1 MGITTII
8 GQAPRNDMLVGRRV
22 DELVMRYAGE
32 CEMWRNVR
40 NNSVECQDNHEWAR
54 MPTGHAKGQH
64 NSDVAVI
71 ANTDYMNKPGLASR
85 IAVSSILTSVVVII
99 KVA

>member
-1 MGITTII
+1 
-8 GQAPRNDMLVGRRV
+8 
-22 DELVMRYAGE
+22 
-32 CEMWRNVR
+32 
-40 NNSVECQDNHEWAR
+40 